1 LKVHEAAIIILAA
14 LNIRPRPLKEAA
26 MSDILHPAGQSDSV
40 AAAES
45 QRRESSSSRRSFL
58 VGLAATGAVATFSK
72 RTAALQGGP
81 AASTKAS
88 RIDTHH
94 HFTIPKLFELS
105 TAKGVNQP
113 TLKGWTP
120 EKSIEEMDQGG
131 VATSIISISDP
142 GVWFGDNAAARSLA
156 RECNEYGAKVV
167 KDYPGRFGQ
176 FAVLPLPD
184 VEGSLKEVE
193 YALDTLK
200 MDGIG
205 VLSSYRGKYL
215 GNPYYAP
222 LMEELN
228 RRKAVVF
235 CHPFCAA
242 CDAEATL
249 TDGQNRGV
257 EFVFDTTRTI
267 LSLLSTGTVTRF
279 PEIRFIWSHGGGTVP
294 YITTRLAG
302 AAQKLPNGLIPEL
315 QKFYYDTAQA
325 FSPYTMP
332 SFKKLVPVSHIVFG
346 TDYPLGGGSAAQVA
360 KGLADNG
367 GFTESEMRAINRDNA
382 LELLPRLKA

>member
-1 LKVHEAAIIILAA
+1 
-14 LNIRPRPLKEAA
+14 
-26 MSDILHPAGQSDSV
+26 MSDTQQAAGKDRS
-40 AAAES
+40 ALAGES
-45 QRRESSSSRRSFL
+45 RRPKSNSSRRSFL
-58 VGLAATGAVATFSK
+58 VGLAATGAIAAFSK
-72 RTAALQGGP
+72 RTAALQGGL
-81 AASTKAS
+81 AASAKAS

-167 KDYPGRFGQ
+167 KNYPGRFGQ

-205 VLSSYRGKYL
+205 VLSSYQGTYL

-279 PEIRFIWSHGGGTVP
+279 PDIRFIWSHGGGTVP

-302 AAQKLPNGLIPEL
+302 AAQKLPNGLVPEL

-325 FSPYTMP
+325 FSPYTLP
-332 SFKKLVPVSHIVFG
+332 SFKKLVPVSHILFG

-367 GFTESEMRAINRDNA
+367 GFTESELRAINRDNA

>member
-1 LKVHEAAIIILAA
+1 
-14 LNIRPRPLKEAA
+14 
-26 MSDILHPAGQSDSV
+26 MSDAQHPAGPADS
-40 AAAES
+40 ALATES
-45 QRRESSSSRRSFL
+45 RRPKSSSSRRSFL
-58 VGLAATGAVATFSK
+58 VGLAATGAIAAFSK
-72 RTAALQGGP
+72 RAAAMQGGP
-81 AASTKAS
+81 TASTKAF

-94 HFTIPKLFELS
+94 HFTIPKLFALS

-113 TLKGWTP
+113 TLKDWTP
-120 EKSIEEMDQGG
+120 EKSLQEMDQGG

-142 GVWFGDNAAARSLA
+142 GVWFGDDAAARGLA

-167 KDYPGRFGQ
+167 KDYAGRFGQ

-184 VEGSLKEVE
+184 VDGSLKEVE

-205 VLSSYRGKYL
+205 VLSSYQGKYL
-215 GNPYYAP
+215 GNPYFAP

-242 CDAEATL
+242 CAVETTL
-249 TDGQNRGV
+249 TDAQNRGV

-279 PEIRFIWSHGGGTVP
+279 PDIRFIWSHGGGTVP

-315 QKFYYDTAQA
+315 QRFYYDTAQA

-332 SFKKLVPVSHIVFG
+332 SFKKLVPVSHILFG

-360 KGLADNG
+360 KGVVDNG
-367 GFTESEMRAINRDNA
+367 GFTETELRAIDRDNA
-382 LELLPRLKA
+382 LQLLPRLKA

>member
-1 LKVHEAAIIILAA
+1 
-14 LNIRPRPLKEAA
+14 
-26 MSDILHPAGQSDSV
+26 MSDTKHPAEEIHS
-40 AAAES
+40 ALETES
-45 QRRESSSSRRSFL
+45 PRSKSGSSRRSFL
-58 VGLAATGAVATFSK
+58 VGVAATGAIAAFSK
-72 RTAALQGGP
+72 RAAALQGGG
-81 AASTKAS
+81 AAVATKGS

-94 HFTIPKLFELS
+94 HFTTPKLFELS

-120 EKSIEEMDQGG
+120 ERSIEEMDQGG
-131 VATSIISISDP
+131 VATSVISISDP
-142 GVWFGDNAAARSLA
+142 GVWFGDDAAARALA

-184 VEGSLKEVE
+184 VDGSLKEVE
-193 YALDTLK
+193 YAMDTLK

-205 VLSSYRGKYL
+205 ILSSYRGKYL
-215 GNPYYAP
+215 GNPYYTP
-222 LMEELN
+222 LIEELN

-242 CDAEATL
+242 CDADANL

-279 PEIRFIWSHGGGTVP
+279 PDIRFIWSHGGGTVP

-302 AAQKLPNGLIPEL
+302 AATKLPNGLIPEL

-332 SFKKLVPVSHIVFG
+332 SFKKMVPVSHIVFG

-367 GFTESEMRAINRDNA
+367 GFTEAEMQAINRDNA
-382 LELLPRLKA
+382 LQLLPRLKT

>member
-1 LKVHEAAIIILAA
+1 
-14 LNIRPRPLKEAA
+14 
-26 MSDILHPAGQSDSV
+26 MSDAQLSAGRNDS
-40 AAAES
+40 ATASES
-45 QRRESSSSRRSFL
+45 EIRKSGTTRRSFL
-58 VGLAATGAVATFSK
+58 TGLTATGAI
-72 RTAALQGGP
+72 AAVSNAIPAWPQGGST
-81 AASTKAS
+81 ASAKAG

-120 EKSIEEMDQGG
+120 EKSIAEMDQGG
-131 VATSIISISDP
+131 VTTSVISISDP
-142 GVWFGDNAAARSLA
+142 GVWFGDNAAARALA
-156 RECNEYGAKVV
+156 RDCNELGAKVV
-167 KDYPGRFGQ
+167 HDYPGRFGQ

-184 VEGSLKEVE
+184 VDGSLKEVE

-205 VLSSYRGKYL
+205 VLSSYQGKYL
-215 GNPYYAP
+215 GNAYYNP
-222 LMEELN
+222 LLEELN

-249 TDGQNRGV
+249 SDAQNRGV

-267 LSLLSTGTVTRF
+267 LSLLSTGAVTRF
-279 PEIRFIWSHGGGTVP
+279 PDIRFIWSHGGGTVP

-302 AAQKLPNGLIPEL
+302 AARELPNGLIPEL

-325 FSPYTMP
+325 FSPYTLP
-332 SFKKLVPVSHIVFG
+332 SFKKLVPVSHILFG

-367 GFTESEMRAINRDNA
+367 GFTEAEMQAINRENA
-382 LELLPRLKA
+382 LQLLPRLKA

>member
-1 LKVHEAAIIILAA
+1 
-14 LNIRPRPLKEAA
+14 
-26 MSDILHPAGQSDSV
+26 
-40 AAAES
+40 
-45 QRRESSSSRRSFL
+45 
-58 VGLAATGAVATFSK
+58 
-72 RTAALQGGP
+72 
-81 AASTKAS
+81 
-88 RIDTHH
+88 
-94 HFTIPKLFELS
+94 
-105 TAKGVNQP
+105 
-113 TLKGWTP
+113 
-120 EKSIEEMDQGG
+120 EMDQGG

-142 GVWFGDNAAARSLA
+142 GVWFGDNAAACKLA

-205 VLSSYRGKYL
+205 VLSSYQGKYL

-242 CDAEATL
+242 CDAAPTL
-249 TDGQNRGV
+249 TDAQNRGV

-279 PEIRFIWSHGGGTVP
+279 PDIRFIWSHGGGTVP

-302 AAQKLPNGLIPEL
+302 VGQQLLPKGVMYEL

-325 FSPYTMP
+325 VNPYTMP
-332 SFKKLVPVSHIVFG
+332 SFKKMVPPSHILFG
-346 TDYPLGGGSAAQVA
+346 TDYPLGGGTAAIVA
-360 KGLADNG
+360 NGLADNG
-367 GFTESEMRAINRDNA
+367 GFTASEMRDIDRENA
-382 LELLPRLKA
+382 LELLP

>member
-1 LKVHEAAIIILAA
+1 
-14 LNIRPRPLKEAA
+14 
-26 MSDILHPAGQSDSV
+26 
-40 AAAES
+40 
-45 QRRESSSSRRSFL
+45 
-58 VGLAATGAVATFSK
+58 
-72 RTAALQGGP
+72 
-81 AASTKAS
+81 
-88 RIDTHH
+88 
-94 HFTIPKLFELS
+94 
-105 TAKGVNQP
+105 
-113 TLKGWTP
+113 
-120 EKSIEEMDQGG
+120 MDQGG
-131 VATSIISISDP
+131 VATSVISISDP
-142 GVWFGDNAAARSLA
+142 GVWFGDNAAACALA

-184 VEGSLKEVE
+184 VDGSLKEVA
-193 YALDTLK
+193 YAMDTLK

-205 VLSSYRGKYL
+205 VLSSYQGKYL

-228 RRKAVVF
+228 RRKTIVF

-242 CDAEATL
+242 CDAEANL
-249 TDGQNRGV
+249 TDAQNRGV

-279 PEIRFIWSHGGGTVP
+279 PDIRFIWSHGGGTVP

-302 AAQKLPNGLIPEL
+302 AAQRLPNGLIPEL

-332 SFKKLVPVSHIVFG
+332 SFKKLVPVSHILFG

-367 GFTESEMRAINRDNA
+367 GFSESELRAINRDNA

>member
-1 LKVHEAAIIILAA
+1 
-14 LNIRPRPLKEAA
+14 
-26 MSDILHPAGQSDSV
+26 MSDTQQAAGKDRS
-40 AAAES
+40 ALAEES
-45 QRRESSSSRRSFL
+45 RRPKSNSSRRSFL
-58 VGLAATGAVATFSK
+58 VGLAATGAIAALSK

-81 AASTKAS
+81 AASAKAT

-156 RECNEYGAKVV
+156 RECNEYGVKVV
-167 KDYPGRFGQ
+167 KNYPGRFGQ

-193 YALDTLK
+193 YALDALK

-205 VLSSYRGKYL
+205 VLSSYQGKYL

-228 RRKAVVF
+228 RRKTVVF

-267 LSLLSTGTVTRF
+267 LSLLSTGTVARF
-279 PEIRFIWSHGGGTVP
+279 PDIRFIWSHGGGTVP
-294 YITTRLAG
+294 YITSRLAG
-302 AAQKLPNGLIPEL
+302 VGQQLLPKGVMYEL

-325 FSPYTMP
+325 FNPYTMP
-332 SFKKLVPVSHIVFG
+332 SFKKMVPPSHILFG
-346 TDYPLGGGSAAQVA
+346 TDYPLGGGTAAIVA

-367 GFTESEMRAINRDNA
+367 SFTATEMQSIDRENA
-382 LELLPRLKA
+382 LELLPRLKP

>member
-1 LKVHEAAIIILAA
+1 
-14 LNIRPRPLKEAA
+14 
-26 MSDILHPAGQSDSV
+26 MSEPSSRAGQEHS
-40 AAAES
+40 ALES
-45 QRRESSSSRRSFL
+45 QSRPKGGSSRRTFL
-58 VGLAATGAVATFSK
+58 AGLAATGAVAAFGQ
-72 RTAALQGGP
+72 RAAALQAGG
-81 AASTKAS
+81 AAAAAKAG

-105 TAKGVNQP
+105 SAKGVNQP
-113 TLKGWTP
+113 TLKGWTA

-142 GVWFGDNAAARSLA
+142 GVWFGDNAAARALA

-184 VEGSLKEVE
+184 VDGSLKEVE
-193 YALDTLK
+193 YAMDTLK

-205 VLSSYRGKYL
+205 ILSSYQGKYL
-215 GNPYYAP
+215 GNPYFAP
-222 LMEELN
+222 LMQELN

-249 TDGQNRGV
+249 SDAQNRGV

-279 PEIRFIWSHGGGTVP
+279 PDIRFIWSHGGGTVP

-302 AAQKLPNGLIPEL
+302 AGQKLPNGLIPEL

-332 SFKKLVPVSHIVFG
+332 SFKKLVPVSHILFG

-367 GFTESEMRAINRDNA
+367 GFSESEMQAINRDNA
-382 LELLPRLKA
+382 VQLLPRLKA

>member
-1 LKVHEAAIIILAA
+1 MILDT
-14 LNIRPRPLKEAA
+14 RFRHTDFKEAA
-26 MSDILHPAGQSDSV
+26 MSDKHPAEQSHS
-40 AAAES
+40 ALATES
-45 QRRESSSSRRSFL
+45 QRLKSGSSRRSFL
-58 VGLAATGAVATFSK
+58 VGLAATGAIAAFSK
-72 RTAALQGGP
+72 RAAALQGGG
-81 AASTKAS
+81 ASVTTKGS

-94 HFTIPKLFELS
+94 HFTTPKLFELS

-120 EKSIEEMDQGG
+120 ERSIEERDQGG
-131 VATSIISISDP
+131 VATSVISISDP
-142 GVWFGDNAAARSLA
+142 GVWFGDDGAARALA

-184 VEGSLKEVE
+184 VDGSLKEVE
-193 YALDTLK
+193 YAMDTLK

-205 VLSSYRGKYL
+205 ILSSYQGKYL

-242 CDAEATL
+242 CDANANL
-249 TDGQNRGV
+249 SDGQNRGV

-279 PEIRFIWSHGGGTVP
+279 PDIRFIWSHGGGTVP

-367 GFTESEMRAINRDNA
+367 GFTEAEMQAINRDNA
-382 LELLPRLKA
+382 LQLLPKLKT

>member
-1 LKVHEAAIIILAA
+1 
-14 LNIRPRPLKEAA
+14 
-26 MSDILHPAGQSDSV
+26 MSDTKHPAEQSHSV
-40 AAAES
+40 LATES
-45 QRRESSSSRRSFL
+45 EPSKSGASRRSFL
-58 VGLAATGAVATFSK
+58 VGLAATGAVAAFSQ
-72 RTAALQGGP
+72 RTAALQAGP
-81 AASTKAS
+81 AGSTSAKAF

-94 HFTIPKLFELS
+94 HFTTPKLFELS

-120 EKSIEEMDQGG
+120 ERSIEEMDQGG
-131 VATSIISISDP
+131 VATSVISISDP
-142 GVWFGDNAAARSLA
+142 GVWFGDNAAARALA

-184 VEGSLKEVE
+184 VDGSLKEVE
-193 YALDTLK
+193 YAMDTLK

-205 VLSSYRGKYL
+205 ILSSYQGKYL

-242 CDAEATL
+242 CDANANL

-279 PEIRFIWSHGGGTVP
+279 PDIRFIWSHGGGTVP

-360 KGLADNG
+360 KGLGDNG
-367 GFTESEMRAINRDNA
+367 GFTEVEMQAINRDNA
-382 LELLPRLKA
+382 LQLLPKLKT